1 MWIKFAILFIPF
13 TIMMWSFAPTLKW
26 KIGFTISGAV
36 GIYLALIGKAVGKNH

>member
-13 TIMMWSFAPTLKW
+13 TMMMWNFAPSLKW

-36 GIYLALIGKAVGKNH
+36 GIYLALIGKSARKRN